1 MREFRDP
8 NELRKLPRLLR
19 AVAWRLPLEFGEL
32 IGKLSYKP
40 IDRCLNKD
48 NLVEHISERRELIE
62 ETAVTTG
69 QREILFKALAHTA
82 EMSEGIA
89 EIGVWRGITTAAL
102 AGRTV
107 RRVYAIDP
115 HKQNEFP
122 GINEAFKAFG
132 KRTSPFSN
140 VVHLRCSSGQAA
152 KELSGT
158 PLSLIFVD
166 AIHDYINVWFDFRVW
181 GNLLVPGG
189 IILFHDVD
197 DHAGAN
203 LACRRILRQKNYQ
216 VWGYCPNLV
225 AFKKIVKA

>member
-1 MREFRDP
+1 MTRPQDP

-48 NLVEHISERRELIE
+48 TLAEYISERGEAIE

-69 QREILFKALAHTA
+69 QREILFSALAYT
-82 EMSEGIA
+82 EKMSEGIA
-89 EIGVWRGITTAAL
+89 EIGAWRGITTAAL

-115 HKQNEFP
+115 HKENEFP
-122 GINEAFKAFG
+122 GIDEAFEEFR

-140 VVHLRCSSGQAA
+140 VVHVRRSSGEAA
-152 KELSGT
+152 KKLSCT
-158 PLSLIFVD
+158 SLSLIFVD
-166 AIHDYINVWFDFRVW
+166 AIHDYINTWFDFRVW

-203 LACRRILRQKNYQ
+203 LACRRILRQKDYQ

-225 AFKKIVKA
+225 ALKKVSEA

>member
-1 MREFRDP
+1 MIRPRDP

-32 IGKLSYKP
+32 LGKLSYKP

-48 NLVEHISERRELIE
+48 KLVEHISERGEAIE

-69 QREILFKALAHTA
+69 QRKVLFSALAHT
-82 EMSEGIA
+82 EK
-89 EIGVWRGITTAAL
+89 
-102 AGRTV
+102 
-107 RRVYAIDP
+107 RVYAIDP
-115 HKQNEFP
+115 HKENEFP
-122 GINEAFKAFG
+122 GINEAFEVFR
-132 KRTSPFSN
+132 KRTSSFSN
-140 VVHLRCSSGQAA
+140 VVYVRRSSGDAA
-152 KELSGT
+152 KELSYI

-166 AIHDYINVWFDFRVW
+166 AIHDYINTWFDFRVW
-181 GNLLVPGG
+181 GSLLVPGG

-197 DHAGAN
+197 DHAGSN

-225 AFKKIVKA
+225 ALKKVAEA

>member
-1 MREFRDP
+1 MTRPQDP
-8 NELRKLPRLLR
+8 SELRKLPRLLR
-19 AVAWRLPLEFGEL
+19 AVAWRLPLEFSEL
-32 IGKLSYKP
+32 IGKLSYKS
-40 IDRCLNKD
+40 IDRCLSEDK
-48 NLVEHISERRELIE
+48 LVEHISERGEVIE

-102 AGRTV
+102 AGLTV

-115 HKQNEFP
+115 HKENEFP
-122 GINEAFKAFG
+122 GINEAFEAFS
-132 KRTSPFSN
+132 KRISPFSN

-166 AIHDYINVWFDFRVW
+166 AIHDYINTWFDFRAW

-197 DHAGAN
+197 DHTGVN

-225 AFKKIVKA
+225 ALKKVAEV

>member
-1 MREFRDP
+1 
-8 NELRKLPRLLR
+8 
-19 AVAWRLPLEFGEL
+19 LEFGEL

-40 IDRCLNKD
+40 IDRCLSKD
-48 NLVEHISERRELIE
+48 KLVEHISERGEVIE

-69 QREILFKALAHTA
+69 QREILLKALAHTA

-89 EIGVWRGITTAAL
+89 EIGAWRGITTAAL

-115 HKQNEFP
+115 HKENEFP
-122 GINEAFKAFG
+122 GINEALVAFG

-152 KELSGT
+152 KKLSGT

-166 AIHDYINVWFDFRVW
+166 AIHDYINTWFDFRVW
-181 GNLLVPGG
+181 GDLLVPGG

-197 DHAGAN
+197 DHPGAN
-203 LACRRILRQKNYQ
+203 LACRRILLQKNYQ

-225 AFKKIVKA
+225 AFKKIAEV